1 MSGPGPIPSEDAV
14 VSELRA
20 FLLRDV
26 LRDDRGE
33 LLLDAPLLSGR
44 LDSLGLVQLME
55 FLEDRYDLTVANDDV
70 VDENFGSLRSLAAF
84 VRDRSDA
91 R

>member
-1 MSGPGPIPSEDAV
+1 VSGPSQDAIV
-14 VSELRA
+14 AELRT

-26 LRDDRGE
+26 LRDERAE
-33 LLLDAPLLSGR
+33 LLPDAPLLSGR

-55 FLEDRYDLTVANDDV
+55 FLEDRFGLLVANDDV

-84 VRDRSDA
+84 VRERRPA

>member
-1 MSGPGPIPSEDAV
+1 VSGPSQDAV
-14 VSELRA
+14 VAELQT

-26 LRDDRGE
+26 LRDERAE
-33 LLLDAPLLSGR
+33 LPLDAPLLSGR

-55 FLEDRYDLTVANDDV
+55 FLEDRFGLLVGNDDV
-70 VDENFGSLRSLAAF
+70 VDENFGSLRSLATF
-84 VRDRSDA
+84 VRARSPS

>member
-1 MSGPGPIPSEDAV
+1 VSVPGPTPSEDAV
-14 VSELRA
+14 VSDLRA

-26 LRDDRGE
+26 LRGDRGE
-33 LLLDAPLLSGR
+33 LPLDAPLLSGR

-55 FLEDRYDLTVANDDV
+55 FLEDRFDLTVANDDV
-70 VDENFGSLRSLAAF
+70 VDENFGSLRALAAF
-84 VRDRSDA
+84 VRDRSDV